1 MPGFSYGGGVG
12 DGTSWSSEHG
22 SGPAPG
28 GGSNGNAGNHDSGS
42 SVSGTATQRQYS
54 AIRNDQAFMQKLTDL
69 VKAAVRINPA
79 AKLQISSISVSGSMS
94 ITVTGLTSDQG
105 KAIGLGGLVM
115 GFSAD
120 GVAYAVGNI
129 ETGHRRSG
137 SQTSSGGSNGSGVN
151 YGMSAAQLKASSL
164 GLFLAALQ
172 ATEAANA
179 AAAAAE
185 AKRKADEEAQR
196 QQAAWDAQHVEEAAQ
211 RHVNEAQQRIDQAA
225 RNKAAAEQ
233 RASGHDAAANNIQNE
248 QNALRQKQQQLYDEF
263 QRFVKGGAL
272 SVVGSARW
280 RTAMQLKKQSD
291 ADGAAADAKQNDIN
305 REHSAAEQARN
316 EASQYQQQIG
326 QYQREK
332 AEAENRLNA
341 IRQESQAK
349 AKAEADARTAAENKA
364 KADAAAKAKAAAD
377 AAAEKVKAMQAR
389 EAAAARLSSPG
400 IQSVRGIPASAS
412 MAGSPLSWAV
422 AGVGGMT
429 LGDDIA
435 VAFRAFINAAV
446 AELNGIATVSRLGPM
461 AIAIGALFYSKEAGT
476 GSDLV
481 PGRDISAVL
490 QGDILSLPAAAVLE
504 RAAETKTS
512 VSMPVRGRMVVRDDG
527 TFETQLVRDT
537 AAGSVPVVRAVLDT
551 QTGYWGYTLPM
562 MPGVPPQTI
571 LVSPAD
577 APGVNGPLGLTG
589 PVPLPEHILHTGD
602 QVTAP
607 QGVTVTTTPVAD
619 DLDFA
624 DVILIFPAVSGL
636 KPLYIMLR
644 SPRNMPGTASG
655 KGHPVG
661 GNWLGNAGV
670 GEGAPIPSQIA
681 DKLRGKTFGSFDS
694 FRRAFWKAVA
704 DDPELSKQFDSNSLD
719 TMKNGRAPYVR
730 KQERVGKR
738 VKVEL
743 HHKQEISKGGDVYN
757 VDNLNALTPKRHID
771 IHRGN

>member
-22 SGPAPG
+22 SGTEPG

-69 VKAAVRINPA
+69 IKAAVRINPA

-94 ITVTGLTSDQG
+94 ITVTGLTSDQA

-120 GVAYAVGNI
+120 GIAYAVGNI

-248 QNALRQKQQQLYDEF
+248 QNALRQKKQQLYDEF

-272 SVVGSARW
+272 KVVGSARW
-280 RTAMQLKKQSD
+280 STAMQLKKQSD

-305 REHSAAEQARN
+305 RERSAAEQARN

-326 QYQREK
+326 QYQRER

-341 IRQESQAK
+341 IRQEIQAK
-349 AKAEADARTAAENKA
+349 AKAEADARTTAENKA

-377 AAAEKVKAMQAR
+377 AAAAQVKAMQAR
-389 EAAAARLSSPG
+389 EASAARLSSPG

-412 MAGSPLSWAV
+412 MAGSPLSWAM
-422 AGVGGMT
+422 AGAGGMT

-435 VAFRAFINAAV
+435 VAFRAFIKSAV

-461 AIAIGALFYSKEAGT
+461 AIAISALFYSKKAGA

-490 QGDILSLPAAAVLE
+490 QGDILFLPAAAVLE
-504 RAAETKTS
+504 QAAETKTS
-512 VSMPVRGRMVVRDDG
+512 VSMPVRGRMVVLDDG
-527 TFETQLVRDT
+527 TLETQLVRDT

-562 MPGVPPQTI
+562 LPGVPPQTI

-624 DVILIFPAVSGL
+624 DVILIFPADSGL

-655 KGHPVG
+655 NGQPVG
-661 GNWLGNAGV
+661 DNWLGGAGV
-670 GEGAPIPSQIA
+670 GDGAPIPSQIA

-694 FRRAFWKAVA
+694 FRRTFWKAVA
-704 DDPELSKQFDSNSLD
+704 DDPDLSKQFEQQDIER
-719 TMKNGRAPYVR
+719 MKLGRAPV
-730 KQERVGKR
+730 VDFFDVAGKR
-738 VKVEL
+738 MKFEL
-743 HHKQEISKGGDVYN
+743 HHKFEISKGGDVYN
-757 VDNLNALTPKRHID
+757 VDNLSALTPKRHVD
-771 IHRGN
+771 IHKGN